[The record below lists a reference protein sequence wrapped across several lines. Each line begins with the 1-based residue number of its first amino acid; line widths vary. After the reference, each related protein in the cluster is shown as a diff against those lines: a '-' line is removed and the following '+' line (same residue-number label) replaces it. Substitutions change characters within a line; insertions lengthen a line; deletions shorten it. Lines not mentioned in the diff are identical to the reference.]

1 MVTITNDWL
10 ELLSD
15 IALGKSDDEISAVA
29 VGIGTGN
36 EGQGANALAN
46 EVYRSNKDNAD
57 VSFEET
63 GTTGQ
68 FRARLEVT
76 AGGSTANVETS
87 NPDENDITEIGI
99 FTEQG
104 QLVVIDEF
112 SSAIEIPA
120 GHTEEF
126 TIDANYTR

>member
-1 MVTITNDWL
+1 MVAITNGWL

-15 IALGKSDDEISAVA
+15 IALGKSDDEIHAVA

-36 EGQGANALAN
+36 EGQGANQLAN
-46 EVYRSNKDNAD
+46 EVYRSNKTNAD
-57 VSFEET
+57 VSFDEQ
-63 GTTGQ
+63 GGTGQ
-68 FRARLEVT
+68 FRATLRVT

-99 FTEQG
+99 FTKQG
-104 QLVVIDEF
+104 ELVVIDEF
-112 SSAIEIPA
+112 TSPIEIPA